1 MNQEEQNKLENERTR
16 GNDAA
21 QILNAKIFIEAWDEA
36 EKAISNQRRKCGV
49 KDTELAM
56 KLIMAEQTLG
66 IVKGYI
72 EDVMKTGKFGETQ
85 LKLEQDRVNWL
96 KRLRD
101 GGFSR
106 A

>member
-16 GNDAA
+16 GNEAA
-21 QILNAKIFIEAWDEA
+21 QILNAKIFIEAWGEA
-36 EKAISNQRRKCGV
+36 EKAISAQRRKCGV

-72 EDVMKTGKFGETQ
+72 EDVMKTGKFGEAQ
-85 LKLEQDRVNWL
+85 LKLEEERVNWL

-106 A
+106 L

>member
-1 MNQEEQNKLENERTR
+1 MTQDELNKLENERTR

-21 QILNAKIFIEAWDEA
+21 QILNAPIFIEAWKEA
-36 EKAISNQRRKCGV
+36 ERAISAQRRKCGV

-72 EDVMKTGKFGETQ
+72 EDLMKTGKFGEAQ
-85 LKLEQDRVNWL
+85 LKLEQERMNWL
-96 KRLRD
+96 KRLTS

>member
-1 MNQEEQNKLENERTR
+1 MTNEEQKKLENERTR
-16 GNDAA
+16 GNEAL
-21 QILNAKIFIEAWDEA
+21 QILNAKIFIEAWEEA
-36 EKAISNQRRKCGV
+36 EKAISSQRRKCGV

-66 IVKGYI
+66 IVKDYI
-72 EDVMKTGKFGETQ
+72 VNVMQSGKFSETQ
-85 LKLEQDRVNWL
+85 LKLEQDRVNWA
-96 KRLRD
+96 KRMMS

>member
-1 MNQEEQNKLENERTR
+1 MTPEELKKLESEQTR
-16 GNDAA
+16 GRNAA
-21 QILNAKIFIEAWDEA
+21 EILNAPIFIEAWKEA
-36 EKAISNQRRKCGV
+36 EKAISAQRRKCGV

-72 EDVMKTGKFGETQ
+72 EDVMKTGKFGEAQ
-85 LKLEQDRVNWL
+85 LKLEQERVNWL
-96 KRLRD
+96 KRLSS

>member
-1 MNQEEQNKLENERTR
+1 MTQEELNKLENERTR

-21 QILNAKIFIEAWDEA
+21 QILNAPIFIEAWKEA
-36 EKAISNQRRKCGV
+36 EKAISAQRRKCGV

-66 IVKGYI
+66 IVKAYI
-72 EDVMKTGKFGETQ
+72 EDLMKTGKFGEAQ
-85 LKLEQDRVNWL
+85 LKLEQERMNWL
-96 KRLRD
+96 KRLSS

>member
-16 GNDAA
+16 GNEAD
-21 QILNAKIFIEAWDEA
+21 QILNAKVFIEAWAEA
-36 EKAISNQRRKCGV
+36 EKAIYAQRRKCGV

-66 IVKGYI
+66 IVKDYI
-72 EDVMKTGKFGETQ
+72 TNVMKTGKFGEAQ
-85 LKLEQDRVNWL
+85 LKLEQDRVSWL
-96 KRLRD
+96 KRMSSS
-101 GGFSR
+101 GFSR

>member
-1 MNQEEQNKLENERTR
+1 MTQDEQNKLENERTR
-16 GNDAA
+16 GNEAD
-21 QILNAKIFIEAWDEA
+21 QILNAKVFIEAWAEA
-36 EKAISNQRRKCGV
+36 EKAISSQRRKCGV

-66 IVKGYI
+66 IVKDYI
-72 EDVMKTGKFGETQ
+72 TNVMQSGKFSETQ
-85 LKLEQDRVNWL
+85 LKLEQERVNWA
-96 KRLRD
+96 KRMMS